1 MKSLINYIS
10 AILLAMAAFSCLD
23 LNDVPEP
30 TAAEEQ
36 SKLKDYLDNLE
47 KKGNNI
53 DTTAAGVYYIKMTE
67 GTGEKAREGD
77 TLTVGYAGYYLSGY
91 VFDASY
97 WHNQVD
103 STFTF
108 VLGDPPLIEGWDDGM
123 KLMNKNSKYQLVIPS
138 SLAYG
143 SEGSGMVPPYQTLVF
158 VVIMKDLKPKI

>member
-1 MKSLINYIS
+1 MKSLVNYIS
-10 AILLAMAAFSCLD
+10 VLFIALAAVSCLD

-30 TAAEEQ
+30 TATDEQ
-36 SKLKDYLDNLE
+36 SKLKEYLDNLE

-67 GTGEKAREGD
+67 GTGEKAKEGD
-77 TLTVGYAGYYLSGY
+77 TLTVGYAGYYLNGY

-108 VLGDPPLIEGWDDGM
+108 VLGDPPLIKGWEDSM
-123 KLMNKNSKYQLVIPS
+123 KLMNKNSKYQFVIPS

-143 SEGSGMVPPYQTLVF
+143 SEGSGMIPAYQSLVF
-158 VVIMKDLKPKI
+158 VVIMKDLKPKN

>member
-1 MKSLINYIS
+1 MKSLINYIP
-10 AILLAMAAFSCLD
+10 AIILVMAAVSCLN

-36 SKLKDYLDNLE
+36 SKLREYLGNLE
-47 KKGNNI
+47 KQGNNI
-53 DTTAAGVYYIKMTE
+53 DTTAAGVYNIKMAD
-67 GTGEKAREGD
+67 GTGEKAKDGD
-77 TLTVGYAGYYLSGY
+77 TLTVGYVGYYLSGY

-108 VLGDPPLIEGWDDGM
+108 VLGNPPLLEGWDDGM

-143 SEGSGMVPPYQTLVF
+143 SEGSGMIPPYQTLVF
-158 VVIMKDLKPKI
+158 VVIMKDLKPKN

>member
-1 MKSLINYIS
+1 MKSLVNYIS
-10 AILLAMAAFSCLD
+10 VLFIALAAVSCLD

-30 TAAEEQ
+30 TAADEQ
-36 SKLKDYLDNLE
+36 SKLKEYLDNLE

-67 GTGEKAREGD
+67 GTGEKAKEGD
-77 TLTVGYAGYYLSGY
+77 TLTVGYAGYYLNGY

-108 VLGDPPLIEGWDDGM
+108 VLGDPPLIKGWEDSM
-123 KLMNKNSKYQLVIPS
+123 KLMNKNSKYQFVIPS

-143 SEGSGMVPPYQTLVF
+143 SEGSGMIPAYQSLVF
-158 VVIMKDLKPKI
+158 VVIMKDLKPKN

>member
-1 MKSLINYIS
+1 MKSLINYIP
-10 AILLAMAAFSCLD
+10 AIILVMAAVSCLN

-36 SKLKDYLDNLE
+36 SKLREYLGNLE
-47 KKGNNI
+47 KQGNNI
-53 DTTAAGVYYIKMTE
+53 DTTEAGVYYIKMAD
-67 GTGEKAREGD
+67 GTGEKAKDGD
-77 TLTVGYAGYYLSGY
+77 TLTVGYVGYYLSGY

-108 VLGDPPLIEGWDDGM
+108 VLGNPPLLEGWDDGM

-143 SEGSGMVPPYQTLVF
+143 SEGLGMIPPYQTLVF
-158 VVIMKDLKPKI
+158 VVIMKDLKPKN